1 MSWSCGIVGLPNA
14 GKSTLFK
21 ALTMVDAAIDNY
33 PFTTIDP
40 NIAVVPLH
48 DPRLGTLAALCSSKK
63 TTPPVIRIVDVAG
76 LVKGASRG
84 EGLGNRFLGELRNV
98 DILIHVV
105 AGFEPFEDGGDDPAS
120 RAAVV
125 NMELVL
131 ADLETLARRREK
143 ISPQLKSGAPEAA
156 AELVFLE
163 RLEGHLQ
170 RGLPARLLD
179 ADTSEKVFL
188 DDLFLLTAKKMI
200 YVFNERENDGHV
212 SPPERLVEMARVEE
226 SPFIP
231 IRARLEAEIGEL
243 PDDDKKLFL
252 AEYGLKES
260 QVQGLLDEC
269 RLLLDLITFYTV
281 KGEESRAWLLPRGST
296 ALEAA
301 FKVHTDMG
309 KGFIKAGVIP
319 WDRLAELGGISA
331 AREQGALRTEGRDYS
346 LADGDVLYFHF
357 RA

>member
-1 MSWSCGIVGLPNA
+1 
-14 GKSTLFK
+14 
-21 ALTMVDAAIDNY
+21 MVDAAIDNY

-40 NIAVVPLH
+40 NVAAVPLH
-48 DPRLGTLAALCSSKK
+48 DPRLDTIAALCSSKK
-63 TTPPVIRIVDVAG
+63 ATPPVIRIVDVAG

-105 AGFEPFEDGGDDPAS
+105 AGFEPFDDGGDDSAS

-125 NMELVL
+125 NVELIL
-131 ADLETLARRREK
+131 ADLETSARRRER
-143 ISPQLKSGAPEAA
+143 ISSQLKSGAAEAA
-156 AELVFLE
+156 AELAFLD

-170 RGLPARLLD
+170 KGLPARLLD
-179 ADTSEKVFL
+179 AGSAEKVFL
-188 DDLFLLTAKKMI
+188 NELFLLTAKRML
-200 YVFNERENDGHV
+200 YVFNEQENG
-212 SPPERLVEMARVEE
+212 SPVPAPEGLMKMARAEN
-226 SPFIP
+226 SPLIP
-231 IRARLEAEIGEL
+231 ICARLEAEIGEL
-243 PDDDKKLFL
+243 SVDDRKLFL
-252 AEYGLKES
+252 AEYGLKDS

-269 RLLLDLITFYTV
+269 RSLLDLITFYTV

-309 KGFIKAGVIP
+309 KGFIKAGVIS
-319 WDRLAELGGISA
+319 WDRLVELGSISS

-346 LADGDVLYFHF
+346 LVDGDVLYFHF